1 MPITESQITFILD
14 QLSLLESVTA
24 KRMFGGVGFFQ
35 EGKMF
40 GMLNSKGNFLLKV
53 DDSNREDYLERG
65 MAPFSH
71 DRNKKGSMPYYEV
84 PLDVIE
90 NKKQLTGW
98 ARKSVNIAE
107 HLNRQ
112 L

>member
-1 MPITESQITFILD
+1 MPIIESQITFILD

-40 GMLNSKGNFLLKV
+40 GMLNSLGTFLLKV
-53 DDSNREDYLERG
+53 DDSNRANYLARG

-71 DRNKKGSMPYYEV
+71 KMNKKGSMPYYEV

-90 NKKQLTGW
+90 NKKQFAGW
-98 ARKSVNIAE
+98 ARKSINIAR
-107 HLNRQ
+107 NT
-112 L
+112 